1 MTKKEVIKIA
11 KKLTKHIQNKPYIR
25 IKEINNAW
33 YMVLT
38 TVDDNSVVKTV
49 YQINGV
55 GQTIYLGHQVND
67 VVTLPF
73 KRDVSIDELNKIL
86 WLTMETDVI

>member
-11 KKLTKHIQNKPYIR
+11 KKLTKHIKNKPYIR

-73 KRDVSIDELNKIL
+73 KQDVSIDELNKIL

>member
-1 MTKKEVIKIA
+1 MTRKEVIKIA
-11 KKLTKHIQNKPYIR
+11 KKLTKYIQNKPYIR

-67 VVTLPF
+67 IVTLPF
-73 KRDVSIDELNKIL
+73 KQDVSIDELNKIL
-86 WLTMETDVI
+86 WLTMETDVV